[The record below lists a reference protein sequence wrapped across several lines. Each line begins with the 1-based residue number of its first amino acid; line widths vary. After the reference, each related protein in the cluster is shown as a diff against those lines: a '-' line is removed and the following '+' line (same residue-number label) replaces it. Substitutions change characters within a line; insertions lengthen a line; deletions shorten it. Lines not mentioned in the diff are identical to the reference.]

1 MGFKTVN
8 KELPTITI
16 VLEGK
21 IDATNYTDIENK
33 ILEEMKD
40 EAIKTIV
47 FDLNEVTYISS
58 AGLRMFSG
66 INQEC
71 LRLGK
76 NLIKLIN
83 VNEELYKLFKMC
95 GYTSSF
101 EFEQDEK

>member
-8 KELPTITI
+8 KELATITI
-16 VLEGK
+16 VLDGK
-21 IDATNYTDIENK
+21 IDATNYTDIE

-40 EAIKTIV
+40 EAVKTIV